1 MPPAAAGKKKAK
13 KKKDKKKDDFKE
25 PKIKWGKSEARRL
38 LSKDIMDGLVPLAAF
53 EIDGKTPTFPPLRD
67 IYMTRPEFSL
77 YKYENVSGRL
87 SSLRKMIIDANARAK
102 DDEEAFKVYK
112 ENHLPSEFAANG
124 CIQWQGSDA
133 QELLLQDME
142 AGLVEQLGKE
152 ELWGKREEYYTN
164 FPLKVFRDKICQE
177 TRTVKCICTCQVKG
191 ELHKASWTR
200 LDEIR

>member
-1 MPPAAAGKKKAK
+1 MAPTTVGKKKAK

-25 PKIKWGKSEARRL
+25 PKIKWKNSEAKRL

-53 EIDGKTPTFPPLRD
+53 ENDDGKTPTFPPLRD

-77 YKYENVSGRL
+77 YKYDNFSSRL
-87 SSLRKMIIDANARAK
+87 SSLRATIIDANTRAK

-112 ENHLPSEFAANG
+112 ENHQPSEFAANG

-133 QELLLQDME
+133 RELLLQDID

-152 ELWGKREEYYTN
+152 ELWGTRPEYFTN
-164 FPLKVFRDKICQE
+164 FPLALFRDKIYQE
-177 TRTVKCICTCQVKG
+177 IRTAKYIYTCQVKG
-191 ELHKASWTR
+191 KLHKAS
-200 LDEIR
+200 